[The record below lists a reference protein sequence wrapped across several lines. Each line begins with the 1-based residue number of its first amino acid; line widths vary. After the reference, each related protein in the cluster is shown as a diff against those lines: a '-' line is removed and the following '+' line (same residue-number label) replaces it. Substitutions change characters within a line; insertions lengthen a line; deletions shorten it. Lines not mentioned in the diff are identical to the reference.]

1 MTEMVRGRLVR
12 RLIDDVMFANCYSG
26 NSRLSRSPVT
36 HSSSASSSSPEQVE
50 VKFESSKTADSD
62 SRASPTQVSD

>member
-1 MTEMVRGRLVR
+1 
-12 RLIDDVMFANCYSG
+12 MFANCYSG